1 MLCQPTVDTVYD
13 ESERV
18 KVKMPISLIP
28 CCRLLLVPYVSTVG
42 GAGWETHPC
51 KVAQSSESSCFA

>member
-42 GAGWETHPC
+42 GGGMGDAPL
-51 KVAQSSESSCFA
+51 